1 MMIDKS
7 TIDSQAIRLIRMAL
21 ETARS
26 GNSENPAARM
36 VYTISGIIAM
46 ADAMYEILEREEHD
60 D

>member
-1 MMIDKS
+1 MIDKS

-26 GNSENPAARM
+26 GNGDNPAARM

-46 ADAMYEILEREEHD
+46 TDAMYEILEREED
-60 D
+60 ET